1 MSTRDSKEIVAAA
14 ISYKGEIYTLPKPA
28 RHHDIIRHICEKT
41 GEESIGENIQGFL
54 DDKGR
59 FASRTAAMFIV
70 KINNQPMREGVIVLR
85 ELYSENLW

>member
-1 MSTRDSKEIVAAA
+1 MGIRDSKEIVAAA
-14 ISYKGEIYTLPKPA
+14 ISYKGEIYSLPKPA

-41 GEESIGENIQGFL
+41 GEESIGENEQGFL

-59 FASRTAAMFIV
+59 FLRRAPAMLVV
-70 KINNQPMREGVIVLR
+70 KHNNQPMREGVIVLR